1 MACGHVSKGA
11 CLRGN
16 IPVISE
22 KIASSGRR
30 PIFITFEGI
39 EGSGKSTQMRLLREY
54 LEKRGQSVLSLREP
68 GGTSLGERVRSMLLT
83 VGEEEIDPRAELFLY
98 EACRAQ
104 LVSMVILPALRAGRI
119 VLSDRFTDSTIA
131 YQGYGRG
138 LDAGRILSVND
149 FATGGLVPDLT
160 FLLDVDVE
168 AGLRRAMKRMDGDA
182 SHQREDRFEREEA
195 AFHER
200 VRGGFLEIARREA
213 ARVRVIDGRG
223 EIHSIHREICAIMD
237 ELLS

>member
-1 MACGHVSKGA
+1 MAGKTFKRDELFRVF
-11 CLRGN
+11 LRKVQS
-16 IPVISE
+16 I
-22 KIASSGRR
+22 GRS

-54 LEKRGQSVLSLREP
+54 LEKRGHGVLTLREP

-83 VGEEEIDPRAELFLY
+83 VGDEEIDPRAELFLY

-104 LVSMVILPALRAGRI
+104 LVSRVILPALRAGRI
-119 VLSDRFTDSTIA
+119 VLSDRFTDSTLA

-182 SHQREDRFEREEA
+182 AHQREDRFEREEA

-200 VRGGFLEIARREA
+200 VRSGFLEIARREA
-213 ARVRVIDGRG
+213 ERVRVIDGRG